1 MAGLTCSVNTCA
13 NHNSGYCCRNNIKV
27 EGPSAVMK
35 DQTFCSSFQERM
47 EGAVNS
53 TCGSTPNPH
62 MEIRCS
68 ASRCAYNQNGHCSA
82 DHVTVSGSLPMP
94 TTTSNN
100 PYMPHLLTIQNPSAI
115 GN

>member
-13 NHNSGYCCRNNIKV
+13 NHNGGYCCRNNIKV

-53 TCGSTPNPH
+53 TCGSAPNPH

-82 DHVTVSGSLPMP
+82 DHVTVSGGSAEGM
-94 TTTSNN
+94 TE
-100 PYMPHLLTIQNPSAI
+100 TICDSFEAR
-115 GN
+115 